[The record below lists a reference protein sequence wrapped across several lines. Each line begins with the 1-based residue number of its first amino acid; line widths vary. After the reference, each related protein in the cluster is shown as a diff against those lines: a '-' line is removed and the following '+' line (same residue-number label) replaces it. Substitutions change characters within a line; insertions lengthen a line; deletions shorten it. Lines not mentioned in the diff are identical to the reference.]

1 MALLHY
7 NRAFE
12 LNRIDLENFIEKIDF
27 DLSLEDFELGSHVLY
42 SQTLIDAL
50 KIEFYPKQSDL
61 RNLLTLKK
69 FNIFRFFCHD
79 LFLIHI

>member
-1 MALLHY
+1 M
-7 NRAFE
+7 
-12 LNRIDLENFIEKIDF
+12 
-27 DLSLEDFELGSHVLY
+27 EDFELRSHVLY

-69 FNIFRFFCHD
+69 L
-79 LFLIHI
+79 LFLPKFKILHDKSKSIFSTKFAKSILFNSNALL

>member
-1 MALLHY
+1 
-7 NRAFE
+7 
-12 LNRIDLENFIEKIDF
+12 
-27 DLSLEDFELGSHVLY
+27 LSLEDFELGSHVLY

>member
-12 LNRIDLENFIEKIDF
+12 MNRIDLENFIEKIDF

-42 SQTLIDAL
+42 SQTLFEAL

-61 RNLLTLKK
+61 RDLLTLKK
-69 FNIFRFFCHD
+69 L
-79 LFLIHI
+79 LFSAKTAVS